1 MHKIKGSVSEE
12 VWLACHSP
20 GSRILNALERK
31 AADLILWRLSCLI
44 HHDGNWPQISSC
56 YFGLFY
62 CDYCNILCFVL
73 TSILFCFALFFFLQ
87 NNPHTYIPLFLRRY
101 ADNMNII
108 PVLSYNTYSIYNK
121 LLWKKMALLLSY
133 KWYQYLSTVYFKL
146 LHSTHKPNSVSNW
159 RNK

>member
-44 HHDGNWPQISSC
+44 HHDGNWPKISSC

-73 TSILFCFALFFFLQ
+73 TSILFCFALVFFLQ
-87 NNPHTYIPLFLRRY
+87 NNPHTYIPLFLGRLITWTSFQCCHTIHTPSIINFSEIKWPY
-101 ADNMNII
+101 YYLINDINIWAQCI
-108 PVLSYNTYSIYNK
+108 SNCFIQPTNP
-121 LLWKKMALLLSY
+121 
-133 KWYQYLSTVYFKL
+133 TV
-146 LHSTHKPNSVSNW
+146 S
-159 RNK
+159 